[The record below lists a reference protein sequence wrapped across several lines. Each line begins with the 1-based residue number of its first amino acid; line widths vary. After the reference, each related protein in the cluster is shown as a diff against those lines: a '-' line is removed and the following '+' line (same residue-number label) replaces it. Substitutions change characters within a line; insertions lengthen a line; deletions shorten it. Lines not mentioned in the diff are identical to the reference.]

1 MPSDSFEI
9 KNVCV
14 FAGSSQGNRNIYSET
29 AKELAWKL
37 TENNYGIVYG
47 GGSNGLMGILGNSA
61 IDAGGHITG
70 IITEQLDDIEVGH
83 QGLNELII
91 VKNMHERKKLS
102 LIHI

>member
-14 FAGSSQGNRNIYSET
+14 FAGSSPGNRNIYSET

-61 IDAGGHITG
+61 IEAGGLKTG
-70 IITEQLDDIEVGH
+70 YNTEQ
-83 QGLNELII
+83 
-91 VKNMHERKKLS
+91 
-102 LIHI
+102 